1 VPTIAV
7 LSDELASQIAAGEVV
22 ERPAS
27 ALKELLENAMDA
39 GASRVGIELEGG
51 GITRLSVLDDG
62 CGMSEEDASL
72 CLARHATSKLRSFS
86 DLTQLSSYGF
96 RGEALPSIAS
106 VSRLSIRTRRADSP
120 SGVELSVEGGLR
132 PSVRPVGCAPGTLVE
147 VRDLF
152 FNVPARRKFLRSSG
166 TEAGHITEVVE
177 SLALANP
184 RLALTLKRDGRMIRQ
199 WLRVSDRRE
208 RAALALDEE
217 FAECRGERGPLGVE
231 AYVTRPER
239 ARTGAGGLRILVNG
253 RPIRDRALAVA
264 VAQAYGSVLERGR
277 YPRGVVYLELPP
289 ELVDFNV
296 HPQKIEIRFADP
308 RAVSDALYQ
317 VLASQ
322 LGRGFS
328 TPTPVRRGD
337 ARPPEPSGVSD
348 SAPSE
353 LDAGSPELGAASAEQ
368 PVTGPPEIGLPESE
382 IPETGRW
389 TRPGAEA
396 GGEQRA
402 LPSRVESPRAAWAH
416 AVRSGSAG
424 SGAAARAPIA
434 DGVAAFVYRHGEV
447 DVSALPP
454 VSGAAQPGAHP
465 APPPRPLAAVGSA
478 SAVESVEPA
487 PSERWGRPDERAA
500 GPTGQHVEWAALEFV
515 AQVRQ
520 MFLICEGPG
529 GLFIIDQHAAAE
541 RVTFDR
547 IRREYQ
553 ARNVT
558 SQALLFPIEVQLTPE
573 EAEFVEAQAT
583 EFAALGMDLR
593 MRGTQ
598 WVSVHGVPRLL
609 ERVSPEQLLRDLL
622 AEAMRQ
628 GGRDFSGAVDL
639 ALATLA
645 CHASLRSGDAVSPA
659 EARALLAALDGVD
672 FAGHCPHG
680 RPIVSFT
687 PWSEL
692 LRKVG
697 RR

>member
-1 VPTIAV
+1 VSTIAV
-7 LSDELASQIAAGEVV
+7 LPDELASQIAAGEVV

-39 GASRVGIELEGG
+39 GATRCGIEIEGG

-62 CGMSEEDASL
+62 VGMSETDALL
-72 CLARHATSKLRSFS
+72 CLKRHATSKLKSFS
-86 DLTQLSSYGF
+86 DLEQLSSYGF

-106 VSRLSIRTRRADSP
+106 VSRLSLRTRRADSP
-120 SGVELSVEGGLR
+120 SGVVLTVEGGLE
-132 PSVRPVGCAPGTLVE
+132 PVLQPTGCAPGTLVE

-166 TEAGHITEVVE
+166 TEAGHLTEVVE

-184 RLALTLKRDGRMIRQ
+184 RLALTLKRDGRLIRQ
-199 WLRVSDRRE
+199 WLRVGDRRE

-231 AYVTRPER
+231 AYLTRPER

-289 ELVDFNV
+289 QLVDFNV
-296 HPQKIEIRFADP
+296 HPQKIELRFADP

-328 TPTPVRRGD
+328 LPTPTRRGD
-337 ARPPEPSGVSD
+337 GASAAPP
-348 SAPSE
+348 APSE
-353 LDAGSPELGAASAEQ
+353 VSDARTAGVEPSDERAAST
-368 PVTGPPEIGLPESE
+368 PLP
-382 IPETGRW
+382 
-389 TRPGAEA
+389 
-396 GGEQRA
+396 
-402 LPSRVESPRAAWAH
+402 LRVESPRAAW
-416 AVRSGSAG
+416 S
-424 SGAAARAPIA
+424 RAPAPSTQRPAPVA

-447 DVSALPP
+447 SAASRSSEW
-454 VSGAAQPGAHP
+454 VATRESD
-465 APPPRPLAAVGSA
+465 A
-478 SAVESVEPA
+478 SAE
-487 PSERWGRPDERAA
+487 RPDANAARPDSRAPITS
-500 GPTGQHVEWAALEFV
+500 GEHVEWAALEFV
-515 AQVRQ
+515 AQVQ
-520 MFLICEGPG
+520 KMFLICEGAE

-547 IRREYQ
+547 IRRGYH
-553 ARNVT
+553 AGSVT
-558 SQALLFPIEVQLTPE
+558 SQALLFPIELPLGAE
-573 EAEFVEAQAT
+573 EAEFLEAHAA
-583 EFAALGMDLR
+583 EFSALGMDLR
-593 MRGTQ
+593 VRGTQ
-598 WVSVHGVPRLL
+598 WVSVHGVPKLL
-609 ERVSPEQLLRDLL
+609 ERVSPERLLRDLL
-622 AEAMRQ
+622 AETMRQ
-628 GGRDFSGAVDL
+628 GGRGFSGAVDL

-645 CHASLRSGDAVSPA
+645 CHGSLRAGDPVTPA
-659 EARALLAALDGVD
+659 EARALLAALDGAD

-680 RPIVSFT
+680 RPIAQFT

>member
-1 VPTIAV
+1 MRRVRKRDKVAAIVTTIAV
-7 LSDELASQIAAGEVV
+7 LPDELASQIAAGEVV

-39 GASRVGIELEGG
+39 GATRVGIEIEGG

-62 CGMSEEDASL
+62 IGMSEADAISSL
-72 CLARHATSKLRSFS
+72 KRHATSKLRSFS
-86 DLTQLSSYGF
+86 DLEKLSSYGF

-106 VSRLSIRTRRADSP
+106 VSRLSMRTRRADAP
-120 SGVELSVEGGLR
+120 AGVELTVEGGLT
-132 PSVRPVGCAPGTLVE
+132 PTVRPAGCAPGTLVE

-166 TEAGHITEVVE
+166 TEAGHLTEIVE
-177 SLALANP
+177 CLALANP
-184 RLALTLKRDGRMIRQ
+184 RLALTLKRDGRMVRQ
-199 WLRVSDRRE
+199 WLRVGERRE
-208 RAALALDEE
+208 RAAQALDEE
-217 FAECRGERGPLGVE
+217 FAECRGQRGPLGVE

-289 ELVDFNV
+289 QLVDFNV
-296 HPQKIEIRFADP
+296 HPQKVEIRFADP

-328 TPTPVRRGD
+328 SPSARRPGTAGGLAGAATEAPGAPAGVEPLD
-337 ARPPEPSGVSD
+337 VSPSGVEGSLAR
-348 SAPSE
+348 APSDVTVLE
-353 LDAGSPELGAASAEQ
+353 RATPERPTLESGLAGE
-368 PVTGPPEIGLPESE
+368 
-382 IPETGRW
+382 
-389 TRPGAEA
+389 PGA
-396 GGEQRA
+396 GR
-402 LPSRVESPRAAWAH
+402 LESPRASWSRQPGSSSAH
-416 AVRSGSAG
+416 SRSSAAAFADRLAE
-424 SGAAARAPIA
+424 AAARSPETPFARA
-434 DGVAAFVYRHGEV
+434 VDGRASEAERSANASGE
-447 DVSALPP
+447 
-454 VSGAAQPGAHP
+454 
-465 APPPRPLAAVGSA
+465 
-478 SAVESVEPA
+478 
-487 PSERWGRPDERAA
+487 
-500 GPTGQHVEWAALEFV
+500 HVEWAALEFI
-515 AQVRQ
+515 AQVQ
-520 MFLICEGPG
+520 NMFLICESSA

-547 IRREYQ
+547 IRRDYQ
-553 ARNVT
+553 ARTVA
-558 SQALLFPIEVQLTPE
+558 SQALLFPVEVQLGPE
-573 EAEFVEAQAT
+573 ELEFLEQHVA

-593 MRGTQ
+593 LRGTQ

-609 ERVSPEQLLRDLL
+609 ERVSPERLLRDLL
-622 AEAMRQ
+622 TETMRQ

-645 CHASLRSGDAVSPA
+645 CHASLRSGDSVSAP
-659 EARALLAALDGVD
+659 EARALLGGLDGVD

-680 RPIVSFT
+680 RPIVAFT
-687 PWSEL
+687 PYTEL
-692 LRKVG
+692 MRKVG

>member
-7 LSDELASQIAAGEVV
+7 LPDELASQIAAGEVV

-39 GASRVGIELEGG
+39 GASRVGIEIEGG

-62 CGMSEEDASL
+62 CGMSEEDATLS
-72 CLARHATSKLRSFS
+72 LARHATSKLRSFS
-86 DLTQLSSYGF
+86 DLTQLTSYGF

-106 VSRLSIRTRRADSP
+106 VSRLSIRTRRADTP

-132 PSVRPVGCAPGTLVE
+132 PSSRPAGCAPGTLVE

-166 TEAGHITEVVE
+166 TEAGHVTEVVE

-184 RLALTLKRDGRMIRQ
+184 RLALTLKRDGRLIRQ

-208 RAALALDEE
+208 RVALALDEE
-217 FAECRGERGPLGVE
+217 FAECRGERGPLRVE

-296 HPQKIEIRFADP
+296 HPQKVEIRFADP

-328 TPTPVRRGD
+328 LPTPGRRSEVQPLEAPAAREAAPASSD
-337 ARPPEPSGVSD
+337 AGTESEPSPPARERRDG
-348 SAPSE
+348 PS
-353 LDAGSPELGAASAEQ
+353 P
-368 PVTGPPEIGLPESE
+368 
-382 IPETGRW
+382 
-389 TRPGAEA
+389 
-396 GGEQRA
+396 
-402 LPSRVESPRAAWAH
+402 LPSRVESPRAAWARTQPSLG
-416 AVRSGSAG
+416 AV
-424 SGAAARAPIA
+424 RAPIA
-434 DGVAAFVYRHGEV
+434 DGVAAVVYRHGQI
-447 DVSALPP
+447 DASAGTASALLPDE
-454 VSGAAQPGAHP
+454 
-465 APPPRPLAAVGSA
+465 PPPASEARAPAAGASA
-478 SAVESVEPA
+478 SAVVEASA
-487 PSERWGRPDERAA
+487 PWERPDERAGNA
-500 GPTGQHVEWAALEFV
+500 SGQHVEWAALDFV

-520 MFLICEGPG
+520 MFLICEGPN
-529 GLFIIDQHAAAE
+529 GLYIIDQHAAAE

-547 IRREYQ
+547 IRRQYQ
-553 ARNVT
+553 AREVA
-558 SQALLFPIEVQLTPE
+558 SQALLFPVEVQLAPE
-573 EAEFVEAQAT
+573 EAEFVEANAA

-593 MRGTQ
+593 LRGTS

-609 ERVSPEQLLRDLL
+609 ERLSPEQLLRDLL
-622 AEAMRQ
+622 AETMRQ
-628 GGRDFSGAVDL
+628 GGRGFSGAVDL

-659 EARALLAALDGVD
+659 EARALLAALDGAD

>member
-7 LSDELASQIAAGEVV
+7 LPDELASQIAAGEVV

-39 GASRVGIELEGG
+39 GASRVGIEIEGG

-62 CGMSEEDASL
+62 SGMSEEDAVLS
-72 CLARHATSKLRSFS
+72 LARHATSKLRSFA
-86 DLTQLSSYGF
+86 DLTRLASYGF

-106 VSRLSIRTRRADSP
+106 VSRLSIRTRRAEAP

-132 PSVRPVGCAPGTLVE
+132 PSLRPVGCAPGTLVE

-166 TEAGHITEVVE
+166 TEAGHVTEVVE

-184 RLALTLKRDGRMIRQ
+184 RLALTLKRDGRLIRQ

-217 FAECRGERGPLGVE
+217 FAECRGERGPLAVE

-296 HPQKIEIRFADP
+296 HPQKLEIRFADP

-328 TPTPVRRGD
+328 SPTPVR
-337 ARPPEPSGVSD
+337 SSD
-348 SAPSE
+348 RRPSE
-353 LDAGSPELGAASAEQ
+353 PAPDAHGPEGLSEGRDEAEPPSDAEGERSRPEGEPGERQSP
-368 PVTGPPEIGLPESE
+368 LP
-382 IPETGRW
+382 
-389 TRPGAEA
+389 
-396 GGEQRA
+396 
-402 LPSRVESPRAAWAH
+402 LRVESPRAAWSRAQTV
-416 AVRSGSAG
+416 AV
-424 SGAAARAPIA
+424 RAPIA
-434 DGVAAFVYRHGEV
+434 DGVAAFVYRHGQV
-447 DVSALPP
+447 DASAVVADATLLRARPLPSEP
-454 VSGAAQPGAHP
+454 RTP
-465 APPPRPLAAVGSA
+465 APPS
-478 SAVESVEPA
+478 EPA
-487 PSERWGRPDERAA
+487 TPEAPLLGERPDERAGNA
-500 GPTGQHVEWAALEFV
+500 SGQHVEWAALEFV

-520 MFLICEGPG
+520 MFLICEGPA

-547 IRREYQ
+547 IRRQYQ
-553 ARNVT
+553 ARQVA
-558 SQALLFPIEVQLTPE
+558 SQALLFPVEVQLTPE
-573 EAEFVEAQAT
+573 EAEFLEANAS

-593 MRGTQ
+593 LRGTQ

-609 ERVSPEQLLRDLL
+609 ERVGPEQLLRDLL
-622 AEAMRQ
+622 AETMRQ
-628 GGRDFSGAVDL
+628 GGRGFSGAVDL

-659 EARALLAALDGVD
+659 EARALLAALDGAD

-687 PWSEL
+687 PWNEL
-692 LRKVG
+692 MRKVG

>member
-1 VPTIAV
+1 MPTIAV
-7 LSDELASQIAAGEVV
+7 LPDELASQIAAGEVV

-39 GASRVGIELEGG
+39 DASRVGIEIEGG

-62 CGMSEEDASL
+62 CGMSEEDAVLS
-72 CLARHATSKLRSFS
+72 LARHATSKLRSFA

-106 VSRLSIRTRRADSP
+106 VSRLSIRTRRAEAP
-120 SGVELSVEGGLR
+120 AGVELSVEGGLR
-132 PSVRPVGCAPGTLVE
+132 PSIRPVGCAPGTLVE

-166 TEAGHITEVVE
+166 TEAGHVTEVVE

-184 RLALTLKRDGRMIRQ
+184 RLALTLKRDGRLIRQ

-296 HPQKIEIRFADP
+296 HPQKLEIRFADP

-328 TPTPVRRGD
+328 SPAPVRPSER
-337 ARPPEPSGVSD
+337 RPPEPAMGASSPAGDDDEASPPGDVD
-348 SAPSE
+348 GEPSR
-353 LDAGSPELGAASAEQ
+353 
-368 PVTGPPEIGLPESE
+368 PESE
-382 IPETGRW
+382 PRERQG
-389 TRPGAEA
+389 P
-396 GGEQRA
+396 
-402 LPSRVESPRAAWAH
+402 LPLRVESPRAAWSRAQTA
-416 AVRSGSAG
+416 AV
-424 SGAAARAPIA
+424 RAPIA
-434 DGVAAFVYRHGEV
+434 DGVAAFVYRHGQV
-447 DVSALPP
+447 DASELGAVADATPP
-454 VSGAAQPGAHP
+454 DARPRAPGARAHAVP
-465 APPPRPLAAVGSA
+465 AS
-478 SAVESVEPA
+478 EPA
-487 PSERWGRPDERAA
+487 AAEAPSLWERPDERAGNA
-500 GPTGQHVEWAALEFV
+500 TGQHVEWAALEFV

-547 IRREYQ
+547 IRRQYQ
-553 ARNVT
+553 ARQVA
-558 SQALLFPIEVQLTPE
+558 SQALLFPVEVQLTPE
-573 EAEFVEAQAT
+573 EAEFLETNAG

-593 MRGTQ
+593 LRGTQ

-609 ERVSPEQLLRDLL
+609 ERVGPEQLLRDLL
-622 AEAMRQ
+622 AETMRQ
-628 GGRDFSGAVDL
+628 GGRGFSGAVDL

-659 EARALLAALDGVD
+659 EARALLAALDGAD

-687 PWSEL
+687 PWNEL

>member
-1 VPTIAV
+1 MPTIAV

-39 GASRVGIELEGG
+39 GATRCGIEIEGG

-62 CGMSEEDASL
+62 LGMSEADAVL
-72 CLARHATSKLRSFS
+72 CLKRHATSKLRSFS
-86 DLTQLSSYGF
+86 DLEQLSSYGF

-106 VSRLSIRTRRADSP
+106 VSRLTIRTRRADTP
-120 SGVELSVEGGLR
+120 EGVELSVEGGLE
-132 PSVRPVGCAPGTLVE
+132 PVVRPTGCAPGTLVE

-166 TEAGHITEVVE
+166 TEAGHLTEIVE

-208 RAALALDEE
+208 RAAAALDEE
-217 FAECRGERGPLGVE
+217 FAECRGQRGPLGVE
-231 AYVTRPER
+231 AYLTRPER
-239 ARTGAGGLRILVNG
+239 ARNGAGGLRILVNG
-253 RPIRDRALAVA
+253 RPIRDRSLAVA

-289 ELVDFNV
+289 QLVDFNV
-296 HPQKIEIRFADP
+296 HPQKTELRFADP

-328 TPTPVRRGD
+328 LPAPVRRD
-337 ARPPEPSGVSD
+337 AQGAPAAEAD
-348 SAPSE
+348 SA
-353 LDAGSPELGAASAEQ
+353 Q
-368 PVTGPPEIGLPESE
+368 PGPGVM
-382 IPETGRW
+382 G
-389 TRPGAEA
+389 EA
-396 GGEQRA
+396 GDGRGPGTP
-402 LPSRVESPRAAWAH
+402 LPSRVESPRAAWS
-416 AVRSGSAG
+416 RSEPPNYRPG
-424 SGAAARAPIA
+424 PIA
-434 DGVAAFVYRHGEV
+434 DGVAAFVHRHGQM
-447 DVSALPP
+447 SAAGTSSEWAAASSSRAPAERHDGSAN
-454 VSGAAQPGAHP
+454 VEGAAPLEGGGRELRRDSRRDESPSAGGAMP
-465 APPPRPLAAVGSA
+465 A
-478 SAVESVEPA
+478 E
-487 PSERWGRPDERAA
+487 RPDERASSA
-500 GPTGQHVEWAALEFV
+500 SGEHVEWAALEFV
-515 AQVRQ
+515 AQVQ
-520 MFLICEGPG
+520 KMFLICESAS

-547 IRREYQ
+547 VRRQYHD
-553 ARNVT
+553 RSVT
-558 SQALLFPIEVQLTPE
+558 SQALLFPVEIALGVE
-573 EAEFVEAQAT
+573 EAEFLEAHAG
-583 EFAALGMDLR
+583 EFGALGMDLR
-593 MRGTQ
+593 LRGTQ
-598 WVSVHGVPRLL
+598 WVSVHGVPKLL
-609 ERVSPEQLLRDLL
+609 ERVSPERLLRDLL
-622 AEAMRQ
+622 SETMRQ
-628 GGRDFSGAVDL
+628 GGRGFSGAVDL

-645 CHASLRSGDAVSPA
+645 CHASLRAGDPVSPA
-659 EARALLAALDGVD
+659 EARALLGALDGAD